1 MIYIWLAVAVLVIA
15 GVVVLFNSL
24 VRRRNNTEN
33 TWAQIDVQLK
43 RRYELIPNLVATV
56 KGYAAHE
63 AAVFENVTRARA
75 DAISAEGPVAQ
86 GAAENQLSQ
95 ALRTVFAV
103 AENYPQLK
111 ADTQYLELMRQLDT
125 TESRIAYARQA
136 YNDAVLH
143 YDNAID
149 TVPSNLV
156 ASVFGFRR
164 RDYFQIDELSRG
176 PVRVDL

>member
-1 MIYIWLAVAVLVIA
+1 MVYIVPAVVAALVLATII
-15 GVVVLFNSL
+15 LFNTL

-43 RRYELIPNLVATV
+43 RRYELVPNLVATV
-56 KGYAAHE
+56 KAYAAHE
-63 AAVFENVTRARA
+63 AAVLDSVTRARA

-86 GAAENQLSQ
+86 ADAENQLSR
-95 ALRTVFAV
+95 ALRSVFAV
-103 AENYPQLK
+103 AENYPELK
-111 ADTQYLELMRQLDT
+111 ADGNYLELMRQLDA

-149 TVPSNLV
+149 TFPSNLV
-156 ASVFGFRR
+156 ATGFRFR
-164 RDYFQIDELSRG
+164 GREYFRIDELSRG
-176 PVRVDL
+176 PVQVDL